1 MCVAKLL
8 RPDLYVRA
16 LEEVDLDWLAE
27 RGVKGVLVD
36 VDNTLVPWKSRE
48 VSEAKKEWIARAK
61 ERFGGVCLL
70 SNTIFGKRLKYLGE
84 TLGLA
89 YVSRWGLGRKPSSGG
104 LRAALAIL
112 GVEPS
117 QAVMIGDQIFADV
130 WAGKNGGVTTVLV
143 DPEDPEKEFP
153 STRALRIFER
163 GLRRRWAKELRG

>member
-1 MCVAKLL
+1 MDRAREGNASGACASCRIRSSGAAEVPGRDARPGLRVA
-8 RPDLYVRA
+8 
-16 LEEVDLDWLAE
+16 
-27 RGVKGVLVD
+27 
-36 VDNTLVPWKSRE
+36 
-48 VSEAKKEWIARAK
+48 
-61 ERFGGVCLL
+61 
-70 SNTIFGKRLKYLGE
+70 LGPGE
-84 TLGLA
+84 KA
-89 YVSRWGLGRKPSSGG
+89 VVGG
-104 LRAALAIL
+104 LRAALEIL